1 MPTNSFAAIPEELRQ
16 YKQWILWR
24 YEDVGAKKP
33 TKIPYS
39 INGTTA
45 SVTNPDDW
53 SNFDDI
59 CRAYRNG
66 NHSGIGFVFSE
77 FDPYAFVDLDDTE
90 GNQADLQRQ
99 IKVLKEFDSYSELS
113 PSGKGL
119 HIIVKGRIP
128 QGRKRS
134 HIEIYSSGRYAT
146 MTGNV
151 YENKTIEDRHDL
163 LNQLFVQMAGSS
175 PQTYVYSGDEKETE
189 SDEQI
194 INQASSATN
203 GEKFKQLLSGDWQS
217 LYPSQSEADIAFID
231 IVAFYTQNKNQIT
244 RIFRA
249 SQLGRRNKAQRKD
262 YLEWMINKS
271 FDRLLPQID
280 FDGFKI
286 ALEEKL
292 ASQASEQ
299 QQQLSLPLDTGAS
312 SNGKTEV
319 FDTSD
324 GGSIPPAPANASV
337 AQRLEPSAHN
347 RLVAGSSPATSTIL
361 PPPGLM
367 GEIAQ
372 FIYQASPRPVPE
384 IAIAG
389 AVGLM
394 AGICGRAYN
403 VSGTGL
409 NQYVLLLAPTGTGK
423 EAIASGIDR
432 IINHVQLSVPVA
444 NEFIGPSEI
453 ASGQALIKYLSN
465 NQSVV
470 SLLGEFGLRLRSM
483 SSDRANGAEIALRRM
498 LLDLYNKSGHGKT
511 VRPSIYADKDKNIAD
526 ISAPAFSILGEST
539 PDRFYD
545 ILTEEMISEGL
556 LPRFM
561 LIEYNGERPAFNK
574 AAEHLQ
580 PPLYLIERVANLM
593 ANAKTVMANRK
604 VINVSYTPEAEQML
618 DDIDRYAD
626 KQINSSDKEVTRQ
639 LWNRA
644 HIKCLKISALI
655 AVGCNMLSP
664 EITPDHVLW
673 AKNIVEHDIDQLSKK
688 FETGKVG
695 KSSEETKQIDDA
707 KRMIKMYVTLSWE
720 KIGKYSDSQAM
731 HTEKVVPLS
740 YLTKRLYPL
749 ASYRNDKIG
758 QGNAVKRTIQLL
770 LDHGYIAEVS
780 RKDMV
785 SKFGGIGAKGY
796 MITNMRLLD
805 LD

>member
-1 MPTNSFAAIPEELRQ
+1 MPTNSFDAIPDELRA

-53 SNFDDI
+53 STFSDVV
-59 CRAYRNG
+59 RSYRLG
-66 NHSGIGFVFSE
+66 NYSGIGFVFSE
-77 FDPYAFVDLDDTE
+77 FDPFAFIDLDDTE

-99 IKVLKEFDSYSELS
+99 IRVLKEFDSYSEVS
-113 PSGKGL
+113 PSGNGL

-134 HIEIYSSGRYAT
+134 HIEIYSSSRYAT
-146 MTGNV
+146 MTGKV
-151 YENKTIEDRHDL
+151 YEAKPINDRHDL
-163 LNQLFVQMAGSS
+163 LNQLFVQMAGQS
-175 PQTYVYSGDEKETE
+175 PQTYVYTGDDEE
-189 SDEQI
+189 SADDKTIIEQAKA
-194 INQASSATN
+194 ASN
-203 GEKFKQLLSGDWQS
+203 GEKFSRLYGGDWQS
-217 LYPSQSEADIAFID
+217 FYPSQSEADLATID
-231 IVAFYTQNKNQIT
+231 IIAFYTQNRNQII
-244 RIFRA
+244 RIFRNSALGQRAKA
-249 SQLGRRNKAQRKD
+249 SRKD
-262 YLEWMINKS
+262 YIDWMINKS
-271 FDRLLPQID
+271 FDRLLPKID

-292 ASQASEQ
+292 AA
-299 QQQLSLPLDTGAS
+299 QQLNLPLDVGVSPSGKATAFDAVSTG
-312 SNGKTEV
+312 SNPVT
-319 FDTSD
+319 
-324 GGSIPPAPANASV
+324 PANFYSGNLNDRSMV
-337 AQRLEPSAHN
+337 HRPQIAQQSII
-347 RLVAGSSPATSTIL
+347 V
-361 PPPGLM
+361 PPPGLL

-580 PPLYLIERVANLM
+580 PPLFLIEKVATLM

-604 VINVSYTPEAEQML
+604 VVNVTYTPEAEKML
-618 DDIDRYAD
+618 DDIDKHAD

-644 HIKCLKISALI
+644 HIKALKISALI
-655 AVGCNMLSP
+655 AVGCNP
-664 EITPDHVLW
+664 INPKIETEYVTW
-673 AKNIVEHDIDQLSKK
+673 AKNIVEHDIIQLSKK
-688 FETGKVG
+688 FETGTVG

-707 KRMIKMYVTLSWE
+707 KRMIKLYVSLPWE
-720 KIGKYSDSQAM
+720 KVGKYADNQVM
-731 HTEKVVPLS
+731 HSAKVVPLS
-740 YLTKRLYPL
+740 YFTKRLYPL

-758 QGNAVKRTIQLL
+758 QGVAVKRTIQLL
-770 LDHGYIAEVS
+770 VDHGYLAELS
-780 RKDMV
+780 RKDMNE
-785 SKFGGIGAKGY
+785 KFGTNNAKGY
-796 MITNMRLLD
+796 MVTNMRLLD

>member
-1 MPTNSFAAIPEELRQ
+1 MKHEFENIPDELKQ
-16 YKQWILWR
+16 YKQFILWR

-33 TKIPYS
+33 TKVPYS
-39 INGTTA
+39 IRGTTA
-45 SVTNPDDW
+45 SVIEPNDW
-53 SNFDDI
+53 SSFNDVLW
-59 CRAYRNG
+59 AYRNG
-66 NHSGIGFVFSE
+66 NYSGIGFVFTE
-77 FDPYAFVDLDDTE
+77 WDPLAFIDLDDTQ

-99 IKVLKEFDSYSELS
+99 IKILKEFDSYSEVS
-113 PSGKGL
+113 PSGQGL
-119 HIIVKGRIP
+119 HIIVKGNIP

-146 MTGNV
+146 MTGKV
-151 YENKTIEDRHDL
+151 YESKPVADRHDL
-163 LNQLFVQMAGSS
+163 LNQLFTQMAGS
-175 PQTYVYSGDEKETE
+175 PAQTYIYSGDEKETE
-189 SDEQI
+189 NDATIIEQCK
-194 INQASSATN
+194 SAAN
-203 GEKFKQLLSGDWQS
+203 GDKFNSLFMGDWQQY
-217 LYPSQSEADIAFID
+217 YPSQSEADLAIID
-231 IVAFYTQNKNQIT
+231 IIAFYTQNRVQIA

-249 SQLGRRNKAQRKD
+249 SQLGARHKAQRKD

-271 FDRLLPQID
+271 FDRLAPKID

-292 ASQASEQ
+292 AQSQQE
-299 QQQLSLPLDTGAS
+299 QLSLPLNGSALPMETSGERLPIDKADGRAS
-312 SNGKTEV
+312 TV
-319 FDTSD
+319 
-324 GGSIPPAPANASV
+324 
-337 AQRLEPSAHN
+337 H
-347 RLVAGSSPATSTIL
+347 STIV

-453 ASGQALIKYLSN
+453 ASGQALIKYLSI

-470 SLLGEFGLRLRSM
+470 SMLGEFGLRLRSM

-561 LIEYNGERPAFNK
+561 LIEYNGDRPAFNK
-574 AAEHLQ
+574 AAEYLQ
-580 PPLYLIERVANLM
+580 PPLALIERVATLM

-604 VINVSYTPEAEQML
+604 VVNVTYTPDAEKML
-618 DDIDRYAD
+618 DAIDKHAD

-655 AVGCNMLSP
+655 AVGCNPMEP
-664 EITPDHVLW
+664 VITTEHVEW
-673 AKNIVEHDIDQLSKK
+673 AKNIVEHDIIQLSKK
-688 FETGKVG
+688 FETGIVG
-695 KSSEETKQIDDA
+695 KSSEEVKQIDDM
-707 KRMIKMYVTLSWE
+707 KRIMKQYVSQPWE
-720 KIGKYSDSQAM
+720 KLAKTCDNQMM
-731 HTEKVVPLS
+731 HSEKIIPAAYIS
-740 YLTKRLYPL
+740 GRLYSM
-749 ASYRNDKIG
+749 ASYKNDKIG
-758 QGNAVKRTIQLL
+758 QGNAVKRTLQVL

-780 RKDMV
+780 RKDMKD
-785 SKFGGIGAKGY
+785 KFNSGAKGY

-805 LD
+805 V